1 MNLLK
6 ELRQK
11 YSKNKSN
18 ENMYFIII
26 ERLKPWIV
34 INCLKKENYL
44 ITDNMAEEI
53 AIIIVKQAVSLNVL
67 DKVIKKVWD
76 L

>member
-1 MNLLK
+1 MDLLK
-6 ELRQK
+6 EFRKK
-11 YSKNKSN
+11 YLKNKSN
-18 ENMYFIII
+18 DNRYFIII

-44 ITDNMAEEI
+44 ITDNIAEEI
-53 AIIIVKQAVSLNVL
+53 AITIVKQAMSLNVL

>member
-1 MNLLK
+1 MK
-6 ELRQK
+6 EFRKK
-11 YSKNKSN
+11 YLKNKSN
-18 ENMYFIII
+18 ENRYFIII

-44 ITDNMAEEI
+44 ITDNTAEEI
-53 AIIIVKQAVSLNVL
+53 AIIVVKQAMSLNVL

>member
-6 ELRQK
+6 EFRKK
-11 YSKNKSN
+11 YLKNKSN
-18 ENMYFIII
+18 ENRYFIII

-44 ITDNMAEEI
+44 ITDNTAEEI
-53 AIIIVKQAVSLNVL
+53 AIIVVKQAMSLNVL

>member
-6 ELRQK
+6 KFRHRNLR
-11 YSKNKSN
+11 NKSN
-18 ENMYFIII
+18 KKMYFIII

-44 ITDNMAEEI
+44 ITDNIAEEI
-53 AIIIVKQAVSLNVL
+53 AIIIVKQAMSLNVL
-67 DKVIKKVWD
+67 DKVIKKIWD

>member
-18 ENMYFIII
+18 ESMYFIII

-44 ITDNMAEEI
+44 ITDNIAEEI
-53 AIIIVKQAVSLNVL
+53 AIIIVKQAMSLNVL